1 MFYDDELSVLV
12 EELIDSVLRNA
23 CCVPWGFP
31 SGCSGYA
38 DFVGVLRFGDW
49 SVMRSPFLSQNFP
62 PAVGA
67 GGLWILDN
75 QVAPDN

>member
-1 MFYDDELSVLV
+1 MVDCSTVL
-12 EELIDSVLRNA
+12 LTNA
-23 CCVPWGFP
+23 WCRSLGLPEWVG
-31 SGCSGYA
+31 SGYA